1 MVEEWLRLLP
11 CDRRCQ
17 LLLVG
22 EGFIRHI
29 QVPLRQVQ
37 LWLTLRLC
45 LNIYFSLV
53 LHLDVNLSL
62 LSFFAYLA
70 KLMHVYGFLDSLAF
84 SVKDYTASFNPAYQ
98 QIELGED
105 VFIDCELLRSL
116 SSLLKL
122 GHFAIFDH
130 LLFLGFT
137 PLVEVALKLIRRVA
151 LL

>member
-1 MVEEWLRLLP
+1 
-11 CDRRCQ
+11 
-17 LLLVG
+17 
-22 EGFIRHI
+22 
-29 QVPLRQVQ
+29 
-37 LWLTLRLC
+37 
-45 LNIYFSLV
+45 
-53 LHLDVNLSL
+53 
-62 LSFFAYLA
+62 
-70 KLMHVYGFLDSLAF
+70 MHVYGFLDSLAF
-84 SVKDYTASFNPAYQ
+84 SVKDYTTSFNPAYQ

-122 GHFAIFDH
+122 GHFSILDH